1 MLIGILL
8 IFYMKM
14 TSRGSLLG
22 GWGLDD
28 APACI
33 PAPPPES
40 LPAIVKT
47 FLTCWWWLSTS
58 MMVLLNGSKG
68 SRFNSQ
74 RSLWLFLVI
83 CLSQWRW
90 YSCSMTILIGFW
102 DMREMVLVN
111 IWSTPMMIAFKR
123 IQSDRFYWDLKWL
136 VQQLQWLGKAELMWS
151 DCLRIRIVQYSTSF
165 GWSIPQPVGWYERW
179 TKVVTIS
186 IREGVWDSLWV
197 SWKGLLWTAR
207 QTAIARLGLRKWA
220 RWNGLSR
227 RPCRRFFFFF
237 FKWLYLLCDTW
248 P

>member
-90 YSCSMTILIGFW
+90 YSCSMTILIGFLRYER
-102 DMREMVLVN
+102 DGFGKYLIN
-111 IWSTPMMIAFKR
+111 SDD
-123 IQSDRFYWDLKWL
+123 DRFQKNPIWPVL
-136 VQQLQWLGKAELMWS
+136 
-151 DCLRIRIVQYSTSF
+151 LRPQVTRTAVTVTREGRAHVIRLSADTDRTVQYF
-165 GWSIPQPVGWYERW
+165 IRVIDPPACRMIW
-179 TKVVTIS
+179 T
-186 IREGVWDSLWV
+186 LN
-197 SWKGLLWTAR
+197 KGCDY
-207 QTAIARLGLRKWA
+207 KH
-220 RWNGLSR
+220 SR
-227 RPCRRFFFFF
+227 RRLR
-237 FKWLYLLCDTW
+237 
-248 P
+248 